1 MVMEL
6 SKTDAWSHW
15 RNDMSRTRI
24 CKSCEKPFMSR
35 GALRNHMLNNTGE
48 KRVLGFVTSV
58 KIVNIYCVVVHKSEE
73 RLVQVSDTLEVV
85 TLGFTILLDQPCLC
99 GGTLL
104 SKRAQFPRI
113 RATDSFWKGRLI
125 STDSSSP
132 FWRALAFPSFFTSL
146 IALLC
151 QAPSDSTAMGHVKK
165 TEPEAWSHWRE
176 ANLGTGDWEPKYFKC
191 SRCNF

>member
-1 MVMEL
+1 MWAHVKKSHDKPYACSHWREALSALKFVNFFTNTFLHMVMEL

-24 CKSCEKPFMSR
+24 CKSCEKPFISR

-58 KIVNIYCVVVHKSEE
+58 KIVNIFCVVVHV
-73 RLVQVSDTLEVV
+73 R
-85 TLGFTILLDQPCLC
+85 
-99 GGTLL
+99 
-104 SKRAQFPRI
+104 KRAQFPRI

-132 FWRALAFPSFFTSL
+132 FWRALALPSFFTSL

-165 TEPEAWSHWRE
+165 PEPEAWSHWRE
-176 ANLGTGDWEPKYFKC
+176 ANLGL
-191 SRCNF
+191 